1 MAWFL
6 PGELFLLSVTVQG
19 TSVQATLSLSDLFQS
34 CILIFMRPGRR
45 RALPVPAG
53 AGWRA
58 LLPLHPELLF
68 PLLRGVAGWV
78 LVPVTVLLTLSTNT
92 SWAWTR
98 GPDLGCLS
106 CCPGKA
112 FVQLGSCIRI
122 PVWLKNNPEKG
133 EEIGKRRGL
142 SHRDGFSS
150 LVGRAAVHP
159 AVQAQRRE
167 WWEALGEVREKGG

>member
-1 MAWFL
+1 M
-6 PGELFLLSVTVQG
+6 
-19 TSVQATLSLSDLFQS
+19 QATLSLSDLFQS

-92 SWAWTR
+92 SWARTR